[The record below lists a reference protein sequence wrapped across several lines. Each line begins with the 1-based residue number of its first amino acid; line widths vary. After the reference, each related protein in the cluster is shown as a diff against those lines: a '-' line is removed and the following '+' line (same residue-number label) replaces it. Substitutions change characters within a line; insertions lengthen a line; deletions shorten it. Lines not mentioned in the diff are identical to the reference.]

1 MFASPSKM
9 YQRILGAVIVA
20 VLALSGQARAA
31 LEEVSFQAGLA
42 VLPGSPMPGGPVPL
56 TWSGH
61 FFFQTLPVTGAL
73 RPVSGWAPGTPPGTP
88 GNEDVFFGAGPS
100 GTQTSTYSDGSVL
113 TTPYTSGFSLF
124 ADPQAPVC
132 GVFDDCHA
140 SVGQVLTLAQFNA
153 APDPWA
159 LVFNGMTGGFGELFP
174 AAHVDALF
182 PGSGQWTVE
191 GGGLFEIHSVPE
203 PATLSLLALGLVCL
217 GFARLRKAS

>member
-1 MFASPSKM
+1 MFRDPSKM
-9 YQRILGAVIVA
+9 CQRTLSVVIVA

-73 RPVSGWAPGTPPGTP
+73 RPVSAWGPGSPPGAPGTA
-88 GNEDVFFGAGPS
+88 DVFFGAGPS
-100 GTQTSTYSDGSVL
+100 GTQTITYSDGSVL
-113 TTPYTSGFSLF
+113 ATPYTSGFSIF
-124 ADPQAPVC
+124 ADFPAPVC